1 MGNDIGYAQGQSPA
15 GGYTNSQ
22 KPAPLYSKQAGSTSV
37 GQGQPSSNLITDVFF
52 HMYLGTYDITSGK
65 STDDFIEWYITGK
78 NVKGSVL
85 NRWEMLGI
93 NLHVIIDG
101 SNIKKARK
109 DLTASLFS
117 KNALVIYIGH
127 TIPLVDKRTNKL
139 IEAPLNPCRVK
150 VTKDNKYLAH
160 VIRNKELTKLINH
173 KQYAATAFLI
183 ASCSSQQS
191 IGTIAN
197 KKKTVITTDSGKNF
211 TTPVYFFAR
220 ALEVFLDNILG
231 YQLVDT
237 SKQYRPMQEAIPIT
251 TTSVKV
257 AIEKANA
264 VFTDAKIVDKFVFS
278 SGTGDM
284 KVV

>member
-1 MGNDIGYAQGQSPA
+1 MGNDIGYAQGQS

-22 KPAPLYSKQAGSTSV
+22 TPAPLYSKQGGAKNTA
-37 GQGQPSSNLITDVFF
+37 QGQTSSNVITDVFF

-85 NRWEMLGI
+85 NRWQMLGI
-93 NLHVIIDG
+93 NLHVIKDG
-101 SNIKKARK
+101 SDIKKARK

-127 TIPLVDKRTNKL
+127 TIPLVDLRTKRL
-139 IEAPLNPCRVK
+139 LEAPLNPCRVK
-150 VTKDNKYLAH
+150 VTKDNKYLTQI
-160 VIRNKELTKLINH
+160 IRNKELTRLINH
-173 KQYAATAFLI
+173 KRYAATAFLI

-191 IGTIAN
+191 IGNISD
-197 KKKTVITTDSGKNF
+197 KKKSIITTDSGKNF

-237 SKQYRPMQEAIPIT
+237 AKQYRAMQEAIPIT
-251 TTSVKV
+251 ATSVK
-257 AIEKANA
+257 AGIEKANA
-264 VFTDAKIVDKFVFS
+264 VFTDAKIVDKFIFS
-278 SGTGDM
+278 SGKGDM
-284 KVV
+284 KVI